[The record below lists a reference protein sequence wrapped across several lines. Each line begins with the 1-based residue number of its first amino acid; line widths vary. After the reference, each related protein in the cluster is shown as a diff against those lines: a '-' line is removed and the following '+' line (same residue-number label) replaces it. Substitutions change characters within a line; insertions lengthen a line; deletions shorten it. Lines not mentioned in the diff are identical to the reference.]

1 MAQAA
6 KPQTQAE
13 TQARQTQAGQTLA
26 GQTQAP
32 APVVAQQQTF
42 KGAVFTDFASI

>member
-13 TQARQTQAGQTLA
+13 TPLLSALARPTQP
-26 GQTQAP
+26 P
-32 APVVAQQQTF
+32 APVVAQQQTS

>member
-6 KPQTQAE
+6 KPQTHAE
-13 TQARQTQAGQTLA
+13 TPARPIQA

-32 APVVAQQQTF
+32 APVVAQQQTS

>member
-6 KPQTQAE
+6 KPQTTAE
-13 TQARQTQAGQTLA
+13 TTARQTPK
-26 GQTQAP
+26 P
-32 APVVAQQQTF
+32 APVVAQQQSS

>member
-13 TQARQTQAGQTLA
+13 MQARQAQERVEQERQAQT
-26 GQTQAP
+26 P
-32 APVVAQQQTF
+32 APVVAQQQTS
-42 KGAVFTDFASI
+42 KSAVFTDFASI

>member
-13 TQARQTQAGQTLA
+13 TPALSTQSRPTQT
-26 GQTQAP
+26 P
-32 APVVAQQQTF
+32 APVVAQQQTS